1 MEDNIRKSTQR
12 SKLSTFILLTLIF
25 TGLFAATPG
34 YTQDQYESGS
44 FKFDGYNRE
53 YQVYLPDDYEVNMP
67 LVVSIHGSYETIEW
81 YKKYTLL
88 HEVADT
94 SGFIVVYPQGL
105 NQTWNGE
112 FIDPIAPSPVNTDD
126 VGFISALID
135 TMHARFDIDLAR
147 VYCCGFS
154 TGCEMTFR
162 MAGECRQRFAA
173 VAGIASTLFDEANK
187 WQLIGPIPVLQMNG
201 TADAFVPYYNG
212 RDGLWPIR
220 EAIDYWLNTNH
231 CTSQSDTLFVPDIV
245 VEDNCTVQKISFT
258 DCDSESELIHYKI
271 INGGHSWPGSAF
283 TFGYEGNKNM
293 DINANVEILN
303 FFKNYEN
310 PLVNLA
316 FAQSRDVN
324 NFNKTDTF
332 LFTATLSNP
341 ENHSA
346 EIFAIYQDTV
356 FTFKDSVQL
365 FDDGLHSDGS
375 AFDNIYGGLK
385 DLSDLDEAIYSHSF
399 RVTDLDFG
407 LTTFLKHPYYF
418 TTIGPIITAD
428 QPVIDNGFGVS
439 QKFQLILR
447 SVGSVASA
455 QNLKVKITTTDSRV
469 KSVRPN
475 ERAISEIAAGEM
487 DTTSYY
493 AFKYAEDYN
502 PESTKNNPIHFD
514 VDIYMNDIQYWSDS
528 VEFYADI
535 TAPDVP
541 TNLTALVNDD
551 NSVNL
556 SWFSSEAEDLH
567 SYRLY
572 RCIDNDTTIA
582 EHLFSV
588 DLETVFT
595 DSTITISGTYYYWL
609 TAVDFAGNE
618 SAFSEVDSVEIIVN
632 GFKEFLE
639 SIPSECALHQN
650 YPNPFNPSTTIEFS
664 LPKSE
669 FVELKVFNILGKEV
683 TTLVSNKLNQ
693 GIHTYTFEGNNLA
706 SGIYYYQL
714 VAGEYREVKKMILLK

>member
-1 MEDNIRKSTQR
+1 MEYNFKKSAKR
-12 SKLSTFILLTLIF
+12 SELSTFILFTLIF
-25 TGLFAATPG
+25 TCLFAATPG
-34 YTQDQYESGS
+34 YTQDESGS
-44 FKFDGYNRE
+44 FEFDGYNRKYE
-53 YQVYLPDDYEVNMP
+53 VYLPEDYEPNINMP

-245 VEDNCTVQKISFT
+245 VGDNCTVQKISFT

-283 TFGYEGNKNM
+283 TFGSEGNKNM

-310 PLVNLA
+310 PFVNLA

-356 FTFKDSVQL
+356 FTFRDSVQL

-455 QNLKVKITTTDSRV
+455 QNLKAKITTIDSRV

-493 AFKYAEDYN
+493 AFKYADGYN

-541 TNLTALVNDD
+541 TNLIALVNDD

-556 SWFSSEAEDLH
+556 SWLACQAEDLH
-567 SYRLY
+567 SYNLY
-572 RCIDNDTTIA
+572 RSINNDTTIA

-588 DLETVFT
+588 DLDTAFT
-595 DSTITISGTYYYWL
+595 DSTITISATYYYWL
-609 TAVDFAGNE
+609 TAVDFVGNE
-618 SAFSEVDSVEIIVN
+618 SAFSEVDSVEIIID
-632 GFKEFLE
+632 GFKDFLE
-639 SIPSECALHQN
+639 SIPSEFALFQN
-650 YPNPFNPSTTIEFS
+650 YPNPFNPKTVIRYV
-664 LPKSE
+664 LPVTCHLDLSIYN
-669 FVELKVFNILGKEV
+669 VLGQKVA
-683 TTLVSNKLNQ
+683 TLVNKKQ
-693 GIHTYTFEGNNLA
+693 PAGSYKVEWDA
-706 SGIYYYQL
+706 SGFASGVYYYQL
-714 VAGEYREVKKMILLK
+714 VAGDNALTRKMALIR